1 MSTTTPIFNIDDDDG
16 DDDDEIILVSST
28 RQRYEKLHGIDSKK
42 KNRLFGDNKN
52 NLNNYNSNNNDS
64 GNNDDEDDEIIVVKV
79 RPPTSRKKHGLY
91 QRVKNFFQ
99 LGRISGDGGSSGDH
113 IIKNPSPQLYS
124 LSQQLLTLL
133 IIVLSIIMIQRNK
146 RFRFRQRRSRSRS
159 RSRSI
164 NDTTKVITIE
174 TEAAETETTTTK
186 IVNNNNNNITTRN
199 SRNAEISSVMKTI
212 ASIENENKN
221 GEFLNVEEEEK
232 KKAGNEKIAIDG
244 VTRQTPTQTQTW
256 QSHQI
261 IAQQGSLSSSLLSSS
276 SSSPSNIIINE
287 QRDSSSSSSQAQ
299 KLHMARQIAKDIRLV
314 QDVLIEHS
322 LDPGMAAQLAISLQ
336 SSQHIVE
343 SQRDMCY
350 QQAMLDV
357 HQRQLDRQQSERQH
371 RESLQGVKYDP
382 NWKEKLKS
390 IRNKC
395 YYWNLLGYG
404 GVSRL
409 WWEVILIQ
417 QLVRWVIPVWQYYY
431 NYHYLNNINFNNG
444 STNIMYGNNGHENG
458 QLAAAFIKDTII
470 SILTQVCDCQSSC
483 IIADTSTA
491 DIPTTIKSNSSWF
504 PAAVATVII
513 SLNTS
518 IMGNTLSSFVAVL
531 SSVLKQFV
539 PHNIMGEYM
548 TCYGYCILCGSVL
561 LMMTMILH
569 QGLRI
574 LSVPALLHHIV
585 NIASL
590 SLFYGPQR
598 TFVLFLT
605 TMMRMVMIV
614 TVDDHNDD
622 VNISSNSTAGQQQQ
636 HHQSSNSMIGCSFL
650 LISLWV
656 LLPLI
661 SWIRTST
668 LYYKVERCVEN
679 ANPIDFE
686 TAFGKGGAELKRWRW
701 EQILIRYIL
710 LSMYS
715 TLVMWESL
723 E

>member
-1 MSTTTPIFNIDDDDG
+1 MSTTTTTTTTFDIDDDD
-16 DDDDEIILVSST
+16 DDDDEIILISST
-28 RQRYEKLHGIDSKK
+28 RQRYENLHGINK
-42 KNRLFGDNKN
+42 KN
-52 NLNNYNSNNNDS
+52 NLNNYKSNNNDN
-64 GNNDDEDDEIIVVKV
+64 GNNDDEDDDIIVVKV
-79 RPPTSRKKHGLY
+79 RPPTSRRKGDDDGSLY
-91 QRVKNFFQ
+91 QRVENFFQ
-99 LGRISGDGGSSGDH
+99 FGGIISGDSGGGDH
-113 IIKNPSPQLYS
+113 IMKNPSS
-124 LSQQLLTLL
+124 QLLTLL
-133 IIVLSIIMIQRNK
+133 LIVLSIIMIQRKK
-146 RFRFRQRRSRSRS
+146 RFRVRQRRSRT
-159 RSRSI
+159 I
-164 NDTTKVITIE
+164 TDTTKVLTVGTEATATTAEME
-174 TEAAETETTTTK
+174 TEITTN
-186 IVNNNNNNITTRN
+186 IGNNNNSN
-199 SRNAEISSVMKTI
+199 

-221 GEFLNVEEEEK
+221 GEILNVEEEEE
-232 KKAGNEKIAIDG
+232 KKAGKGKIAIDG
-244 VTRQTPTQTQTW
+244 VITQTQTQTW

-261 IAQQGSLSSSLLSSS
+261 FAQQGTSSSSLLSSS
-276 SSSPSNIIINE
+276 SSSTSNIITNE
-287 QRDSSSSSSQAQ
+287 QRDSSSQAQ

-322 LDPGMAAQLAISLQ
+322 LDPSMAPQLAISLQ

-350 QQAMLDV
+350 QQAMLDA

-382 NWKEKLKS
+382 NWKEKLQI
-390 IRNKC
+390 IRKKC

-417 QLVRWVIPVWQYYY
+417 QLVRWVIPVWQNYYH
-431 NYHYLNNINFNNG
+431 NYHSGI
-444 STNIMYGNNGHENG
+444 IYGNNDHENG
-458 QLAAAFIKDTII
+458 QLVASAFIKDTIV
-470 SILTQVCDCQSSC
+470 SILTQFCDCQSSC

-491 DIPTTIKSNSSWF
+491 DMPTTTTTTIKSNTSWL
-504 PAAVATVII
+504 PAAAATAII

-531 SSVLKQFV
+531 SSVLKQYV
-539 PHNIMGEYM
+539 PHNTMVEYM

-574 LSVPALLHHIV
+574 LSVPSLLHHIV
-585 NIASL
+585 NIISI

-622 VNISSNSTAGQQQQ
+622 VNISSNSTDGLQQQQ
-636 HHQSSNSMIGCSFL
+636 YLSSSSMMGCSFL
-650 LISLWV
+650 LISLWILMP
-656 LLPLI
+656 LL
-661 SWIRTST
+661 SWIRTCT
-668 LYYKVERCVEN
+668 LYHKVERCVKN
-679 ANPIDFE
+679 ANPVDFE
-686 TAFGKGGAELKRWRW
+686 TSFGKGCAELKRWRW

-715 TLVMWESL
+715 TLVMWESM